1 MLRISNSV
9 VQKIYCSLYTVY
21 MLSAFTYFI
30 ILESTSP
37 CLHFTPYTVTFII
50 ENTISSTL
58 ELHVYT
64 YIHGRNLRQSLLLA
78 FYSSDAKIGIQCKL
92 LAFALT
98 FYSQR
103 LHSCVCIL
111 LHRHIYSLQESSGTQ
126 KQKAGGL

>member
-30 ILESTSP
+30 ILESTSL
-37 CLHFTPYTVTFII
+37 CLHLTPHSATFII
-50 ENTISSTL
+50 ENIISSTL
-58 ELHVYT
+58 GLYT

-111 LHRHIYSLQESSGTQ
+111 LRRHNYSLQESSGTQ